1 MSEPGPVHVGVDVG
15 GTKILAGVVD
25 AAGAVQDV
33 AVRRTPGRTSSVLL
47 LESTVAEAVEEVVD
61 GRPVAAVGLAAAGFV
76 DGAGERVMFAP
87 HLPWRGE
94 AVRRRLEAT
103 LGAPVLLDNDANAAG
118 WAEHRYGAARGAS
131 LSLTVTVGTGIGGA
145 VVLGPETGS
154 SAGSGAGSG
163 GGEPRLLRGRNG
175 MAGEFGH
182 QQVVPDGVA
191 CECGGRGCWEQY
203 ASGNA
208 LVAFARAR
216 VGREPTVLDDWCG
229 GVPDRLTGPMVTD
242 AAAAGDLVA
251 LQAFGHVGDW
261 LGVGIANL
269 VAALDPEIVVVGGGV
284 SAVGD
289 LLLDPARAALGRSLV
304 GAPHR
309 VVPPLRPAALGP
321 EAAIVGAAALAA
333 ARFGGSPAAR

>member
-1 MSEPGPVHVGVDVG
+1 MTGVHVGVDVG

-25 AAGAVQDV
+25 AEGDVQQV

-47 LESTVAEAVEEVVD
+47 LESAVAEAVEEVVD
-61 GRPVAAVGLAAAGFV
+61 GAAVAAVGLAAAGFV
-76 DGAGERVMFAP
+76 DAAGERVMFAP

-94 AVRRRLEAT
+94 AVRRRLEAS

-118 WAEHRYGAARGAS
+118 WAEHRYGAARGTS
-131 LSLTVTVGTGIGGA
+131 LSVTVTVGTGIGGA
-145 VVLGPETGS
+145 IVLE
-154 SAGSGAGSG
+154 G
-163 GGEPRLLRGRNG
+163 GDGPRLLRGRNG

-242 AAAAGDLVA
+242 AAAVGDLVA

-269 VAALDPEIVVVGGGV
+269 VASLDPEVVVVGGGV

-289 LLLDPARAALGRSLV
+289 RLLDPARAALARSLV

-309 VVPPLRPAALGP
+309 VVPLLRPAELGP

-333 ARFGGSPAAR
+333 ARFGPSGAPR